1 MRATTEL
8 MAKFTIPAPQP
19 VACNSPR
26 PPFAGIRRAKK
37 KRRPNQSVAAFQ
49 VVILN
54 GGSIS

>member
-1 MRATTEL
+1 MQQ
-8 MAKFTIPAPQP
+8 PAAA
-19 VACNSPR
+19 VRGHSPR
-26 PPFAGIRRAKK
+26 KK